1 MGYLLGSSIA
11 MIVMIWLVR
20 DTISFR
26 FQKKDLKNLVAFGL
40 PLIPSTAAMVI
51 LRLSDRY
58 IISALAGLEQV
69 AVYDIGYKVGT
80 LLTLLIGPFRNAW
93 SPFAFSIAQKPEAP
107 KIFRDVLAYVVAV
120 SALFAIGLMAFRREI
135 IFILAPSTYESAIAV
150 VGWVAFAH
158 IFIAAHP
165 IISSSMVTQK
175 KGGHLSWIATL
186 AAAVNIALNFI
197 LIPAIGIIGAAIA
210 TFVGYAILSL
220 LSYIVGRRWF
230 DMQINWLRMGRIA
243 LAALPVVVGIRLV
256 ESADLSMWLAV
267 TLKSVLLLAFPL
279 LLLAVRFITMN
290 QIQEMVTLLKSIMS
304 RRKDKQAADAD
315 TV

>member
-1 MGYLLGSSIA
+1 
-11 MIVMIWLVR
+11 
-20 DTISFR
+20 
-26 FQKKDLKNLVAFGL
+26 
-40 PLIPSTAAMVI
+40 MV

-58 IISALAGLEQV
+58 IIGALAGLGEV
-69 AVYDIGYKVGT
+69 AVYDIGYKAGS
-80 LLTLLIGPFRNAW
+80 LIMILISPFRSAW
-93 SPFAFSIAQKPEAP
+93 VPYAYSIAQKPEAP
-107 KIFRDVLAYVVAV
+107 KIFKDVLAYVVAG
-120 SALFAIGLMAFRREI
+120 STLLALGATVFSREI
-135 IFILAPSTYESAIAV
+135 VAILAPESYEGAVSV
-150 VGWVAFAH
+150 VGWVAASH
-158 IFIAAHP
+158 LFIAAHP
-165 IISSSMVTQK
+165 ILSTSLVTQR
-175 KGGHLSWIATL
+175 KGHHLAWIAV
-186 AAAVNIALNFI
+186 AGGAVNMALNFL
-197 LIPAIGIIGAAIA
+197 LIPSIGIIGAAIA
-210 TFVGYAILSL
+210 TFAGYGTLSILS
-220 LSYIVGRRWF
+220 YHIGKRWF